1 MKTITKLG
9 PYKVQLDSKK
19 PFPAAL
25 EFLSGPNAILPSGIW
40 STAKEDAEGKFDYA
54 TVKPIGTGSYKITKA
69 VPCDSVIMEIN
80 KDQMEGSLKGK
91 LLIGKLVFRMTGDTE
106 RQMVEL
112 LTGGL
117 IGFGKLVK
125 ITLKT

>member
-1 MKTITKLG
+1 
-9 PYKVQLDSKK
+9 
-19 PFPAAL
+19 
-25 EFLSGPNAILPSGIW
+25 
-40 STAKEDAEGKFDYA
+40 
-54 TVKPIGTGSYKITKA
+54 
-69 VPCDSVIMEIN
+69 MEIN

-91 LLIGKLVFRMTGDTE
+91 LLIGKLVFRITGDTE

>member
-1 MKTITKLG
+1 
-9 PYKVQLDSKK
+9 
-19 PFPAAL
+19 
-25 EFLSGPNAILPSGIW
+25 
-40 STAKEDAEGKFDYA
+40 
-54 TVKPIGTGSYKITKA
+54 
-69 VPCDSVIMEIN
+69 MEIN
-80 KDQMEGSLKGK
+80 KDHMEGSLKGK
-91 LLIGKLVFRMTGDTE
+91 PLIGKLVFRITGDTE